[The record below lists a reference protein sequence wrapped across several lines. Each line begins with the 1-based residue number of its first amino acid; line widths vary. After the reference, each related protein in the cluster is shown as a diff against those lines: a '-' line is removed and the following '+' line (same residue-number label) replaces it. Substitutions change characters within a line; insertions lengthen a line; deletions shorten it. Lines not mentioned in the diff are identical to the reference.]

1 MGYRR
6 SSVPNLYRDERTDI
20 YYVRTK
26 VHGRTIWK
34 TLRTNDFRVAKLRA
48 PKELGDLQ
56 KRRNVSS
63 SLEKGSATFGNLAE
77 LYRVRIQSDTRLKP
91 SSKVYRCQTID
102 AILRFRPEWNER
114 LIREI
119 RESDCLRW
127 AAAYSGKVH
136 GTRFNNTV
144 GTLRAIF
151 DLGLRNGLLADN
163 PARSIRKVRVSGK
176 SLRLPS
182 AEQFAD
188 ILGNIE
194 SSGAWCAYDAA
205 DLVRFLA
212 YSGCRIHEAA
222 NVNRDDVDLEGG
234 AIRISGDPVH
244 GTKNSECRTIP
255 MNPAMHELCA
265 RLLTDRREPRDP
277 KRRGKGY
284 LLKLTECRE
293 ALANACAKTGVP
305 KIGHH
310 DLRHLFTTRA
320 IEAQIP
326 IPTVAR
332 WLGHKDGGALLMRTY
347 SHLLDAHSKA
357 MAQRMAF

>member
-34 TLRTNDFRVAKLRA
+34 TLQTNDFRVAKLRA
-48 PKELGDLQ
+48 PRSWVICKKAGLHCPRW
-56 KRRNVSS
+56 RRA
-63 SLEKGSATFGNLAE
+63 LPLLATRPNCIGV
-77 LYRVRIQSDTRLKP
+77 RVQSDTRLKP

-127 AAAYSGKVH
+127 AATYSGKVQ

-151 DLGLRNGLLADN
+151 ELGLKNGLLADN

-176 SLRLPS
+176 RLRLPS

-188 ILGNIE
+188 ILVNIE

-205 DLVRFLA
+205 ELVRFLA
-212 YSGCRIHEAA
+212 
-222 NVNRDDVDLEGG
+222 
-234 AIRISGDPVH
+234 
-244 GTKNSECRTIP
+244 
-255 MNPAMHELCA
+255 
-265 RLLTDRREPRDP
+265 
-277 KRRGKGY
+277 
-284 LLKLTECRE
+284 
-293 ALANACAKTGVP
+293 
-305 KIGHH
+305 
-310 DLRHLFTTRA
+310 
-320 IEAQIP
+320 
-326 IPTVAR
+326 
-332 WLGHKDGGALLMRTY
+332 
-347 SHLLDAHSKA
+347 
-357 MAQRMAF
+357 

>member
-1 MGYRR
+1 VGYRR
-6 SSVPNLYRDERTDI
+6 SSVPNLYRDKRTAI

-26 VHGRTIWK
+26 VLGRTIWK
-34 TLRTNDFRVAKLRA
+34 SLETSDFRIAKLRA

-56 KRRNVSS
+56 KRRNTSS
-63 SLEKGSATFGNLAE
+63 FLGKGSGTFGNLAE
-77 LYRVRIQSDTRLKP
+77 LYRVRVQSDTRLKP
-91 SSKVYRCQTID
+91 SSKIYRCQTID
-102 AILRFRPEWNER
+102 AILRFRPEWNDK
-114 LIREI
+114 LIRDI
-119 RESDCLRW
+119 RESDCLQW
-127 AAAYSGKVH
+127 AAEYSGKVH
-136 GTRFNNTV
+136 GTRFNNSV

-151 DLGLRNGLLADN
+151 ELGLQNGLLADN
-163 PARSIRKVRVSGK
+163 PARSIRKVRVTAK
-176 SLRLPS
+176 KLRLPS
-182 AEQFAD
+182 AEQFGD
-188 ILGNIE
+188 ILENIE

-212 YSGCRIHEAA
+212 FSGCRINEAA
-222 NVNRDDVDLEGG
+222 NVKRDDVDLKAGT
-234 AIRISGDPVH
+234 IRISGDPVQ
-244 GTKNSECRTIP
+244 GTKNSESRTIP
-255 MNPAMHELCA
+255 INPAMLELCT
-265 RLLTDRREPRDP
+265 RLLEDTREPRDP

-293 ALANACAKTGVP
+293 ALANACEKAGAA

-347 SHLLDAHSKA
+347 SHLLDTHSKA